1 MIVPSSRLLF
11 WFALVAVPFSL
22 LGAVYPNALGVSVAL
37 ISALL
42 VVALLDVALSFSRLD
57 DIMVEL
63 PDLVRLSK
71 DRYANLTI
79 RVTKSASLA
88 LKLRIGL
95 ALPQELETSHDD
107 FTVTLASDIK
117 TSALDWPFTP
127 RQRGNFRVTKA
138 FLETPSRLGFWAIR
152 RTTPVRCEIRVY
164 PNLIAERKQL
174 AALFLH
180 RGTFGLH
187 AQRQVGKGRDFEKLR
202 EYVSGDGLEEI
213 HWKATARRG
222 HPVTKVFQIERTQE
236 VYVLVDASRL
246 SGKAVLNSGTDA
258 SINGQPAANSTLERF
273 VTAALILGQ
282 TAEQQGDLFGLITFT
297 DQVKTFLRARNGKSH
312 YSACRDAIYTLEPEN
327 ITPDFDEISAFI
339 RTRLRRRALL
349 IFLTSLEDPVLAES
363 FVRNMG
369 LLAGQHLVLVNML
382 KPEGSNPL
390 FTQPDVAGIDDLY
403 RHLGGHL
410 QWHSLRE
417 LEKVLQRRGVHFAML
432 ENEHLAREL
441 VTQYLTVK
449 RRQLL

>member
-107 FTVTLASDIK
+107 FTVALASDIK

-127 RQRGNFRVTKA
+127 KQRGNFRVTKA
-138 FLETPSRLGFWAIR
+138 FLETPSSLGLWAIR

-164 PNLIAERKQL
+164 PNL
-174 AALFLH
+174 
-180 RGTFGLH
+180 
-187 AQRQVGKGRDFEKLR
+187 
-202 EYVSGDGLEEI
+202 
-213 HWKATARRG
+213 
-222 HPVTKVFQIERTQE
+222 
-236 VYVLVDASRL
+236 
-246 SGKAVLNSGTDA
+246 
-258 SINGQPAANSTLERF
+258 
-273 VTAALILGQ
+273 
-282 TAEQQGDLFGLITFT
+282 
-297 DQVKTFLRARNGKSH
+297 
-312 YSACRDAIYTLEPEN
+312 
-327 ITPDFDEISAFI
+327 
-339 RTRLRRRALL
+339 
-349 IFLTSLEDPVLAES
+349 
-363 FVRNMG
+363 
-369 LLAGQHLVLVNML
+369 
-382 KPEGSNPL
+382 PL
-390 FTQPDVAGIDDLY
+390 FYAKVDSPD
-403 RHLGGHL
+403 R
-410 QWHSLRE
+410 
-417 LEKVLQRRGVHFAML
+417 
-432 ENEHLAREL
+432 
-441 VTQYLTVK
+441 YLC
-449 RRQLL
+449 